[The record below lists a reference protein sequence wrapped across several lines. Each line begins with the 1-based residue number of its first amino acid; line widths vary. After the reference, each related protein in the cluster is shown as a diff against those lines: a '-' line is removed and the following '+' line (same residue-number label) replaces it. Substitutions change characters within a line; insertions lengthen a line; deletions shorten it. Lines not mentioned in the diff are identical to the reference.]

1 MSAERPHLSEAVP
14 SVHARR
20 GGFALAL
27 VLILL
32 FAIGV
37 IGTVGF
43 QVVQVESNLSNQAR
57 EMNLALSVAE
67 AGLKRFLGEHRG
79 HPPGTTIYGIN
90 GGQAVVVAR
99 KLSEVLD
106 EEDLYLVSS
115 TGTYADPLYSDAPAT
130 RTVHQH
136 AILKILPIGRLAALT
151 DADTARLRIER
162 NGIVDGRDAASLGA
176 CTGSGLTD
184 LAGVVTAGW
193 TELRGGSALYGNP
206 PADTLASR
214 QAVIDS
220 LRARWDILTDPTYA
234 VDLESTGSWTTYM
247 SGLPSDSFPVVR
259 VNGGLAAGAS
269 EAGRGVLIVTDS
281 ISLVD
286 GFAWNGIIL
295 AGRLGRAEGNDPRF
309 TVLGLMASGFS
320 SLRHEDVFR
329 EGLLQYHSCYALAAG
344 RALAHFEPVENTW
357 WEEY

>member
-1 MSAERPHLSEAVP
+1 MGTGTGVI
-14 SVHARR
+14 VDARR

-37 IGTVGF
+37 LGTVGF
-43 QVVQVESNLSNQAR
+43 QVAQVESQLSNQAR
-57 EMNLALSVAE
+57 EMHLAATVAE

-79 HPPGTTIYGIN
+79 HPPDTTIYGIN

-130 RTVHQH
+130 RTVHQY
-136 AILKILPIGRLAALT
+136 AKLKILPIGRLAVLT
-151 DADTARLRIER
+151 DASTARLRIE
-162 NGIVDGRDAASLGA
+162 NHGEVDGDDAASPGS
-176 CTGSGLTD
+176 CTGSGLTE
-184 LAGVVTAGW
+184 LGGVVTAGEIQ
-193 TELRGGSALYGNP
+193 ELSGSDLQGNP
-206 PADTLASR
+206 KATTLASR

-220 LRARWDILTDPTYA
+220 IGARWDILTDPTYA
-234 VDLESTGSWTTYM
+234 VDLESTGNWTSYM

-259 VNGGLAAGAS
+259 VNGDLIAGAS
-269 EAGRGVLIVTDS
+269 EVGRGVLIVTDS
-281 ISLVD
+281 ISLVAD
-286 GFAWNGIIL
+286 FAWNGIII
-295 AGRLGRAEGNDPRF
+295 AGRLGETDSQGAHF
-309 TVLGLMASGFS
+309 AVLGLLVSGLSSERGQVDFS
-320 SLRHEDVFR
+320 HGS
-329 EGLLQYHSCYALAAG
+329 LQYHSCYALAAG